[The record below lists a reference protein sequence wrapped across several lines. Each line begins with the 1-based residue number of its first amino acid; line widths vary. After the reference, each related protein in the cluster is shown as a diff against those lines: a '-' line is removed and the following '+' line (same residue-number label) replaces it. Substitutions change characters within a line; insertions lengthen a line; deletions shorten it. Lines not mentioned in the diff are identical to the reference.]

1 MVLITLPGTK
11 RLGLV
16 QKYYFL
22 HFCILHSNF
31 VLTSLCP
38 FGHHLAVTFLVIDHT
53 AWCIPEL
60 FCIGQQA
67 IVILPSWPIQPHSC
81 QNINPEVLLHIHIPM
96 DTTFH
101 HGLMQ
106 GFPCCQCHKWSLQAS
121 LLSSRTPLLTP
132 TLQAEIMQHSALLQP
147 CEHDLQNSDNNTT
160 TEAIKN

>member
-11 RLGLV
+11 RLHCLV

-67 IVILPSWPIQPHSC
+67 IVILPSWPSPTPQLPKHQSRSSASHPHT
-81 QNINPEVLLHIHIPM
+81 NGHYIPPWPNA
-96 DTTFH
+96 
-101 HGLMQ
+101 GV
-106 GFPCCQCHKWSLQAS
+106 
-121 LLSSRTPLLTP
+121 PLLPVPRVVTASFTTLFQDPTAYPYITGRDYAALSTP
-132 TLQAEIMQHSALLQP
+132 TVFWTWPPKFRQ
-147 CEHDLQNSDNNTT
+147 
-160 TEAIKN
+160 